1 MKNILIKL
9 LIIAVV
15 AGVVYWLWKSGIIS
29 GAIAGLVAILAGVF
43 GGHEVQRE
51 KVKEHAREVDIL
63 VEQMREADK
72 RVEKLRKQH
81 DEEVKR
87 VEKKDYSDLP
97 TAELLDSANE
107 RERKRA
113 NKTE

>member
-1 MKNILIKL
+1 MKNVIVKL
-9 LIIAVV
+9 LTIAVV
-15 AGVVYWLWKSGIIS
+15 AVVVFWLWRSGIIS
-29 GAIAGLVAILAGVF
+29 GAIAGLVAMLAGIF
-43 GGHEVQRE
+43 GGHEVQRA

-87 VEKKDYSDLP
+87 VEEKHSDHSLD
-97 TAELLDSANE
+97 ELIDSAND
-107 RERKRA
+107 RERRRSD
-113 NKTE
+113 KTE